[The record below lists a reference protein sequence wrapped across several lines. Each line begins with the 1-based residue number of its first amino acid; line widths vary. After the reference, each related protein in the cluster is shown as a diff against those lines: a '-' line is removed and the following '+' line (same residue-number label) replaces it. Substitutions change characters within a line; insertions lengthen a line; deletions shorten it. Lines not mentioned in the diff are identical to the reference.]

1 MTFVFSFSILLFRII
16 VAYALAMFGFMVEL
30 VSRYDVVVDV
40 APQVTWL
47 LEDKYKN
54 LRIVVEIDDIINSQ
68 SASEKELR
76 RRHKALGSLRIVT
89 DRGLQVIVD

>member
-1 MTFVFSFSILLFRII
+1 MILVFSLVLLFRII
-16 VAYALAMFGFMVEL
+16 VAYALVMFGFMVEL

-40 APQVTWL
+40 APQVAWL

-54 LRIVVEIDDIINSQ
+54 LKIVVEIDDIINAQ

-76 RRHKALGSLRIVT
+76 RRHKGLGSLRIVT
-89 DRGLQVIVD
+89 DRGLQVIID